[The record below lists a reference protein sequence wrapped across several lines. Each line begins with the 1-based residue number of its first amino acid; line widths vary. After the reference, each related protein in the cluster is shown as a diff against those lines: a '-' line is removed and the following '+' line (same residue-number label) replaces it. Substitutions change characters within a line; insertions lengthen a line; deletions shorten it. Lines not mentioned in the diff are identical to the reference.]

1 MPDHVEVTP
10 GRWLLDTIME
20 QWGRL
25 TTHGIYTEAAQR
37 GLDAAWSA
45 GTLPGH
51 PEHRP
56 PPGRPCERDMDP
68 WTARVVS
75 RIMREV
81 TWDERTYPEMVP
93 FLDWRFGH
101 GALDPPRRR
110 HSEPWGTRHG

>member
-1 MPDHVEVTP
+1 MPDHVEATA

-45 GTLPGH
+45 GTLPGL

-56 PPGRPCERDMDP
+56 PPCKPLEGIRVLWGRGY
-68 WTARVVS
+68 A
-75 RIMREV
+75 
-81 TWDERTYPEMVP
+81 
-93 FLDWRFGH
+93 
-101 GALDPPRRR
+101 
-110 HSEPWGTRHG
+110 EPWGTRRG